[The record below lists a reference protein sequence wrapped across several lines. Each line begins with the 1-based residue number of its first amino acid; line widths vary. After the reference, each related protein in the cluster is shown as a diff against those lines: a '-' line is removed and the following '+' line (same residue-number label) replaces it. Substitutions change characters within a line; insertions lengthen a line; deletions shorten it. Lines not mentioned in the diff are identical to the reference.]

1 MKLTGGQV
9 ERFCQRPD
17 PACPVILVHGL
28 DEGLV
33 RERVERLIRTVLD
46 DPKDPFRTSELS
58 VDQVRSE
65 PSCLADEARS
75 LCLLGG
81 RRVIRLRQ
89 ATDQATAAC
98 RTLLSLATIEAL
110 VVIDAGELAGGS
122 SLRRLIEAAPNAAAI
137 ACYRDEGRDLAAFVD
152 GQLAARGLRLDADAR
167 AYLLDHV
174 GADRGVTRAELDKL
188 ALYLGEEPDGPGGAR
203 RATLDDVAAVVGD
216 SAALGIDDLVH
227 GAALGQTAAL
237 ERCLDRLLG
246 EGEHPVRLV
255 RAQANH
261 FARLHRLA
269 ALVERGEPLE
279 RVIERARPPIHFRR
293 KGSVRA
299 ELRLWSAARAA
310 RVLARLLEAEIACKT
325 TGWPARLLCREALV
339 AVCAEAAARPAH

>member
-1 MKLTGGQV
+1 MKLTGGQA
-9 ERFCQRPD
+9 ERFCRRPD
-17 PACPVILVHGL
+17 PAYPVILVHGP
-28 DEGLV
+28 DDGLV

-46 DPKDPFRTSELS
+46 DPKDPFRTSEVS
-58 VDQVRSE
+58 VDRLRSE

-89 ATDQATAAC
+89 ATDQASAAC
-98 RTLLSLATIEAL
+98 RNLLSLGTIEAL
-110 VVIDAGELAGGS
+110 VVIDAGELAAGS
-122 SLRRLIEAAPNAAAI
+122 SLRRLIEGAPNAVAL
-137 ACYRDEGRDLAAFVD
+137 ACYRDEGQALAAFVD
-152 GQLAARGLRLDADAR
+152 QQLAERRLSLDADAR
-167 AYLLDHV
+167 AYVLDHV

-188 ALYLGEEPDGPGGAR
+188 ALYLGDGPGGAGSAR

-216 SAALGIDDLVH
+216 SAALGLDDLVH
-227 GAALGQTAAL
+227 GAALGDMAAV
-237 ERCLDRLLG
+237 ERCLERLLG

-261 FARLHRLA
+261 FARLHRLT
-269 ALVERGEPLE
+269 ALVERGEPVE

-293 KGSVRA
+293 KSSVRT

-310 RVLARLLEAEIACKT
+310 HVLARLLEAEIACKT
-325 TGWPARLLCREALV
+325 TGWPARVLCREALF
-339 AVCAEAAARPAH
+339 AVCAEAA